1 MEMNV
6 GMLLWLWIIVA
17 PTIAFIALSSL
28 GGSGP
33 SRRIDEPRRPVA

>member
-17 PTIAFIALSSL
+17 PTIAFIALSSF

-33 SRRIDEPRRPVA
+33 SRRIDEPRRPIA